1 MSLSFEKRKKKI
13 LERLRE
19 EGRVEVPALAE
30 LLQVSTETIRR
41 DLERLD
47 SEGRLK
53 KVHGGAIKVEA
64 NSLELPFDVKTRL
77 YAEEKAAIGKYAASL
92 VKDGDTIMLGNGT
105 TTIEIIRHLGNR
117 RDVTIVTHST
127 PALLLALEVFAGKVI
142 FIGGE
147 MNKRQKTTEGPLAE
161 LILNQLRVNKAFIPA
176 GGVSLL
182 DGITEYELS
191 EANISRKMMDRAD
204 ETFFLADSS
213 KFGKTTFANVC
224 SLEEVY
230 SIITDRHCDPE
241 WVRQLSDNDIRV
253 WIAKDE

>member
-13 LERLRE
+13 MERLRS

-47 SEGRLK
+47 REGSLK

-64 NSLELPFDVKTRL
+64 NSSELPFDVKTRL
-77 YAEEKAAIGKYAASL
+77 HAREKAAIGKYAASL

-105 TTIEIIRHLGNR
+105 TTIEMIRHLGSH

-127 PALLLALEVFAGKVI
+127 PALLLAIEMFEGKVI
-142 FIGGE
+142 FVGGE
-147 MNKRQKTTEGPLAE
+147 MNKSQKTTIGPLAE
-161 LILNQLRVNKAFIPA
+161 LVLNQLRVNKAFIAA
-176 GGVSLL
+176 GGISLV

-191 EANISRKMMDRAD
+191 EASISRKMMDRAD

-224 SLEEVY
+224 SLDEVY
-230 SIITDRHCDPE
+230 SVITDRHCDPE
-241 WVRQLSDNDIRV
+241 WGRQLSDNDIRV
-253 WIAKDE
+253 WIAEGE